1 MTARDDSRS
10 EGTPPRQSPKS
21 PLPLGEDLGEGVT
34 ANFAAHYRG
43 GAQTVSLLQHARR
56 LRRDSTDA
64 ERVLWNLL
72 RSRQMLG
79 AKFRRQ
85 HQFGP
90 YILDFFCP
98 EERLAVEADG
108 GQHWSKERAAVDA
121 ERTRHLERHGV
132 RVLRFTNREI
142 LLETEAVR
150 QAIAQAL
157 TLPSP

>member
-1 MTARDDSRS
+1 MAEDRNTRLRHA
-10 EGTPPRQSPKS
+10 PKS
-21 PLPLGEDLGEGVT
+21 PLPLGEGLGEGVT
-34 ANFAAHYRG
+34 PNLTSHYRG
-43 GAQTVSLLQHARR
+43 GAQMVGLLQHARR

-64 ERVLWNLL
+64 ERALWSLL

-108 GQHWSKERAAVDA
+108 GQHLSEEGTAGDE
-121 ERTRHLERHGV
+121 ERTRYLERHGV

-157 TLPSP
+157 SLPSP